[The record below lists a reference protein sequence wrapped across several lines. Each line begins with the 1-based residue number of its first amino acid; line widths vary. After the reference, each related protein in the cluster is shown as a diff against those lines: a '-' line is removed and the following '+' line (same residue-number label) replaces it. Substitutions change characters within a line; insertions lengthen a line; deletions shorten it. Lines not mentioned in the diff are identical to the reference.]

1 MIIEPKPYQEEDI
14 KVPRFEE
21 SAGFYTTTQRS
32 KNMAKI
38 KAKNSLP
45 ELKLRQALWAKNIRF
60 RIHPKNFPGKPDV
73 VINKYRLAI
82 FVDGDFWH
90 GYKWDERKS
99 TIKTNSGFWIPKIE
113 RNMQRDRYVN
123 QQLEAKGYTV
133 MRFWE
138 HDVNEHLTACI
149 NQVFLYIEAAKAST
163 IPQLDN

>member
-1 MIIEPKPYQEEDI
+1 MEPKPYQEEDI

>member
-1 MIIEPKPYQEEDI
+1 MEPKPYKEEDI

-32 KNMAKI
+32 QNMSKI

-45 ELKLRQALWAKNIRF
+45 ELKLRKALWVRNVRF
-60 RIHPKNFPGKPDV
+60 RIHPKKIPGKPDI

-90 GYKWDERKS
+90 GYKWDERKAS
-99 TIKTNSGFWIPKIE
+99 IKTNSRFWIPKIE
-113 RNMQRDRYVN
+113 RNIQRDRNVN
-123 QQLEAKGYTV
+123 QQLNARGYTV

-138 HDVNEHLTACI
+138 HEVNEHLTACV
-149 NQVFLYIEAAKAST
+149 NQVMLYIEAAKVAA
-163 IPQLDN
+163 IPQADD